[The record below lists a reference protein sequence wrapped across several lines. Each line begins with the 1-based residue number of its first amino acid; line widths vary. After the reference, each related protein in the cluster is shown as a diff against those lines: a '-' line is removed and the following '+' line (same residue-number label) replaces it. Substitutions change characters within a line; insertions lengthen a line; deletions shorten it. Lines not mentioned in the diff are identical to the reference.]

1 MLSRICI
8 YGCPWNENIYKYMI
22 VSVQYARICIFA
34 SFLLSFSNLL
44 KGHKRLQASAAE
56 TKKKSKPVSDGWAIF
71 EMLFFFEIFHSIFFS
86 SRNIRTVH
94 AVAACAP
101 ICPAMWLASTEQEM
115 KTMKKEKKRASQS
128 MLEQGYGKNN
138 HFAWVCSILATCLVE
153 HRTAAP
159 EQTTRRAHT
168 H

>member
-1 MLSRICI
+1 
-8 YGCPWNENIYKYMI
+8 MI

-56 TKKKSKPVSDGWAIF
+56 TKQNRNRFQMAGQFSRC
-71 EMLFFFEIFHSIFFS
+71 FFSSRFFTAYLFS